1 MSVEHFRFAVIADLS
16 CRNSYDLLTLCST
29 NSYFN
34 GSYRW
39 LMFAQ
44 HDLDVTVDFMETQN
58 LNIDSSVTI
67 AVTSEKSKIDIF
79 EMYGT
84 VHKRGGRINA
94 MKVAVY
100 SQGIINWECSTKL
113 YSVRSDL
120 KRLRLVSVVAT
131 LGTTLNV
138 TLEEHLRSLKPAR
151 SYAFDRFT
159 YQIVQLLRQRLNFK
173 VDFLRTRDY
182 ALEAIGT
189 NSTSGIIGQLQQ
201 NLVDFSIIPM
211 AITAERIGSFDQTVG
226 ILDVRIMTVFRHPKD
241 SGVRHIFL
249 KPFENLVWVGIG
261 VIVLVSIFVLAMAF
275 GTKRRC
281 SLDLLQCATAVAGM
295 ICQQGSIDKT
305 AFGLSRIA
313 TIAVVVF
320 SILIYQF
327 YSCYFIGYFLVL
339 PPKTIRTLEQLITTN
354 IKVSVEDLSYNR
366 DFFKKTK
373 IAIARELYDKKISTN
388 EFGFTNV
395 SMGIAM
401 VKQGGHAFHCD
412 TTYGYRLAL
421 ETFTEQEICD
431 LQEVY
436 LYPVRSIHINLP
448 KGSPLKEPF
457 RVTLRRLKE
466 IGLMEYYTKK
476 LTTKRPACLKN
487 NSGFLQI
494 YLAEVVD

>member
-1 MSVEHFRFAVIADLS
+1 M
-16 CRNSYDLLTLCST
+16 
-29 NSYFN
+29 
-34 GSYRW
+34 
-39 LMFAQ
+39 
-44 HDLDVTVDFMETQN
+44 
-58 LNIDSSVTI
+58 
-67 AVTSEKSKIDIF
+67 
-79 EMYGT
+79 
-84 VHKRGGRINA
+84 
-94 MKVAVY
+94 
-100 SQGIINWECSTKL
+100 
-113 YSVRSDL
+113 
-120 KRLRLVSVVAT
+120 
-131 LGTTLNV
+131 
-138 TLEEHLRSLKPAR
+138 
-151 SYAFDRFT
+151 
-159 YQIVQLLRQRLNFK
+159 
-173 VDFLRTRDY
+173 
-182 ALEAIGT
+182 EAIGT

-201 NLVDFSIIPM
+201 NLVDFSITPM

-305 AFGLSRIA
+305 AFGLSRVA

-339 PPKTIRTLEQLITTN
+339 PPKTIRTLEQLLTTN

-366 DFFKKTK
+366 DFFKVICHKKEFSNLKPVYILLQKTK
-373 IAIARELYDKKISTN
+373 IAIARELYDKKISNN

-401 VKQGGHAFHCD
+401 VKQGGYAFHCD

-421 ETFTEQEICD
+421 GT
-431 LQEVY
+431 
-436 LYPVRSIHINLP
+436 
-448 KGSPLKEPF
+448 
-457 RVTLRRLKE
+457 
-466 IGLMEYYTKK
+466 
-476 LTTKRPACLKN
+476 
-487 NSGFLQI
+487 
-494 YLAEVVD
+494 